1 MTAPGAPLAGAV
13 VLSVG
18 HTLPGLYCTA
28 LLRDLGAEVV
38 RVERIL
44 RGDASD
50 PYSELNADFPVRSL
64 TAGTSVLHLDLK
76 MEQGRD
82 VLCRIARKA
91 DVVLEGFRP
100 GVAARLG
107 VDYAHLSA
115 GHAAL
120 VYASISG
127 FGQEGPLSQRAGH
140 DVNYLAETGVL
151 QLGNPLALPGVTFA
165 DGLAGMSAALNVVA
179 AWHVASTSGQ
189 GQHLDLAIVDGPLFM
204 MATEFEHFWRT
215 GQARRPG
222 DTHLTG
228 RHPWYNVHATA
239 SGGAIA
245 VGAVEPG
252 FHAAWC
258 AGLGC
263 PELATAQHAGGE
275 ALESAWTALRSGLAG
290 RTRDE
295 AVAMFA
301 GEDACVSPV
310 LDTGEVAASSLMAR
324 ARVPGTRAGE
334 SLVRSPVVTTR
345 AGLGAECS
353 GGGLLERFGFDKA
366 EIAELRRVGALGDD
380 Q

>member
-1 MTAPGAPLAGAV
+1 MTASQPPLAGCV
-13 VLSVG
+13 IVSIG
-18 HTLPGLYCTA
+18 HTLPGLYCIA

-38 RVERIL
+38 RVERVR

-50 PYSELNADFPVRSL
+50 PYAELSDDFPVRSL
-64 TAGTSVLHLDLK
+64 TVGTSELSLDLK
-76 MEQGRD
+76 SEQGRE
-82 VLCRIARKA
+82 VLCRLARKA

-107 VDYAHLSA
+107 IDYARLSA

-127 FGQEGPLSQRAGH
+127 FGQEGPMSQRAGH

-151 QLGNPLALPGVTFA
+151 QLGNPLGLPGVTFA

-179 AWHVASTSGQ
+179 AYHAASGSGQ

-204 MATEFEHFWRT
+204 MATEFEYFWRT
-215 GQARRPG
+215 GRSRRAG

-228 RHPWYNVHATA
+228 RHPWYNVHPTA
-239 SGGAIA
+239 DGGAIA

-252 FHAAWC
+252 SHAAWC
-258 AGLGC
+258 RGLGC
-263 PELATAQHAGGE
+263 PELADAQHAGDE
-275 ALESAWTALRSGLAG
+275 ALASAWHALRAGLAG

-295 AVAMFA
+295 AVALFS

-310 LDTGEVAASSLMAR
+310 LDTAEVAASPLMER
-324 ARVPGTRAGE
+324 ARVPGTREGE

-345 AGLGAECS
+345 AELGAERS
-353 GGGLLERFGFDKA
+353 GAGLLERFGFDQA
-366 EIAELRRVGALGDD
+366 EIAELGRSGAFS
-380 Q
+380 